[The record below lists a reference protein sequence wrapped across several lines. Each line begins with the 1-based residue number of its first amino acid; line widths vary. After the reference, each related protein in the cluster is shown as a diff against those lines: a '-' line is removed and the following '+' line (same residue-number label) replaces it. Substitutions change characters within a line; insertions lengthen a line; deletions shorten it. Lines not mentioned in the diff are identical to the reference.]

1 MKEIIWLGS
10 SLDDI
15 KEFPDNAK
23 RQAGFQLHKLQHGD
37 EPNDWK
43 PMKSIGPG
51 VREIRIHEE
60 DGAFRIIYVVK
71 VADKVHVLHAFQKKT
86 QKTSQ
91 KDLDLA
97 KRRLKEV
104 LI

>member
-15 KEFPDNAK
+15 KQFPDNAK

-37 EPNDWK
+37 DPSDWK

-51 VREIRIHEE
+51 VREIRVHEE
-60 DGAFRIIYVVK
+60 GEYRVIYVAK
-71 VADKVHVLHAFQKKT
+71 IADQVHVLHAFQKKT
-86 QKTSQ
+86 QKTPQ
-91 KDLDLA
+91 RDLELA
-97 KRRLKEV
+97 KRRLREIV
-104 LI
+104 V